1 MTNNDMGPVYGLFFA
16 VILTLLLLSSISNTY
31 YRILIS
37 KAVKNLHECF
47 SDNGSFNI
55 EEIYPQN
62 DELSLPEFNFSKGE

>member
-1 MTNNDMGPVYGLFFA
+1 MGPVYGLFFA

-31 YRILIS
+31 NRILIS

-47 SDNGSFNI
+47 SENGNFNI
-55 EEIYPQN
+55 EEIYLQN